1 MREKN
6 GLTANKIRR
15 PAFNVKVDS
24 GRTGFKS
31 VRCRK
36 RSTTGCYGYYEV
48 LCLGLLSSL
57 IASSKNG
64 SASFPGP
71 VILLY
76 IGGN

>member
-1 MREKN
+1 ME
-6 GLTANKIRR
+6 
-15 PAFNVKVDS
+15 
-24 GRTGFKS
+24 GRALVS
-31 VRCRK
+31 VVARL
-36 RSTTGCYGYYEV
+36 TTGCYGYKV